1 MTMKASL
8 IILCAVVAIATIG
21 GAAAAFVLTSGAAAR
36 PNVARA
42 TDDSVSCAPMVRTS
56 AVNMPH
62 TPNEA
67 QPKPIEEPRVE
78 RTAPDAA
85 MLAKLDKE
93 LARLAA
99 RQDEIRDLTEELAV
113 DSGVIRVRKRRG
125 PAEEQPV
132 IDTARLKEIVAAQG
146 EVQQVAVKLH
156 ETLGQTTLLELSAD
170 LEQVLRLL
178 NAIMGALS
186 AREPDIGTL
195 TLAMQQG
202 VAVNLGKMRQS
213 LMAAPKPEVQEVPQP
228 AEGQSGPM
236 IVAADKSARASG
248 DRSATEVRIEPG
260 ATLTLGKGTL
270 TLSGDLNNA
279 GKLESNGT
287 TLLMNGGDQ
296 NITGSAA
303 FHRARFSGG
312 TKRLTAG
319 SRLATT
325 YNQNSDKNNPVL
337 VIEAGCTLIVEKD
350 SELNV
355 SNAYGLRV
363 EGTLIIEGG
372 VVNCSYTH
380 GHGVEGMN
388 ATWIKGSQLII
399 RSGSFVAGGDASF
412 DGASV
417 QLQGGEI
424 RCHDDIW
431 GSGDSLEISG
441 GVMSNDS
448 SGGQFYFTGL
458 VRMSGGRLE
467 INQYEGRGFVVG
479 ANCDFWCSA
488 GEIVLGGQDISDAAS
503 GIVLGKNVQ
512 LPKLTLNVNTRI
524 STSTPEGTVLS
535 ANAIS
540 IAKGKKLN
548 AQGRQVIATIET
560 GENAGTFE
568 P

>member
-1 MTMKASL
+1 MKASL
-8 IILCAVVAIATIG
+8 IILCAVVAIAVLG
-21 GAAAAFVLTSGAAAR
+21 GAAAAFVLTSGPSAR

-42 TDDSVSCAPMVRTS
+42 TDDSGSCAPAVRTS
-56 AVNMPH
+56 NVSANQ
-62 TPNEA
+62 TPSEA
-67 QPKPIEEPRVE
+67 QPGPTEEPRVK
-78 RTAPDAA
+78 RTQPDAA
-85 MLAKLDKE
+85 LLTRLDKE
-93 LARLAA
+93 LAALAA
-99 RQDEIRDLTEELAV
+99 RQDEVRDLTEVLAV
-113 DSGVIRVRKRRG
+113 DSGVIRIRKRRG
-125 PAEEQPV
+125 PAEEQPG
-132 IDTARLKEIVAAQG
+132 IDAARLKEIIAAQT
-146 EVQQVAVKLH
+146 EIQQAATKLH
-156 ETLGQTTLLELSAD
+156 ETLRQTTLPELSAD
-170 LEQVLRLL
+170 LEQVQRLL
-178 NAIMGALS
+178 TAIMGALS
-186 AREPDIGTL
+186 AREPDIGSL

-213 LMAAPKPEVQEVPQP
+213 LTAAPKVDVPELPLP
-228 AEGQSGPM
+228 ATGQSGPM

-248 DRSATEVRIEPG
+248 DRSATEVRVEQG

-279 GKLESNGT
+279 GTLESNGT

-296 NITGSAA
+296 NIKGGAA
-303 FHRARFSGG
+303 FWRARFSGG

-337 VIEAGCTLIVEKD
+337 VIEAGCTLVVEKD

-363 EGTLIIEGG
+363 EGTLIIDGG

-380 GHGVEGMN
+380 GHGVENMN
-388 ATWIKGSQLII
+388 ATWVKGSQLII

-524 STSTPEGTVLS
+524 STTTPEGTVLG
-535 ANAIS
+535 ANTIS
-540 IAKGKKLN
+540 IAKGKKFN
-548 AQGRQVIATIET
+548 GQGRQVIATIET
-560 GENAGTFE
+560 GENSGTFE

>member
-1 MTMKASL
+1 MKASL
-8 IILCAVVAIATIG
+8 IIVCAVVAIALIG
-21 GAAAAFVLTSGAAAR
+21 GAAAAFVLTSGATVRPNAAR
-36 PNVARA
+36 I
-42 TDDSVSCAPMVRTS
+42 TDDSVSCAPAVRTS
-56 AVNMPH
+56 NVS
-62 TPNEA
+62 TPLTPSEA
-67 QPKPIEEPRVE
+67 QPRPTEEPRVE
-78 RTAPDAA
+78 RTQPDAA
-85 MLAKLDKE
+85 LLTRLDKE
-93 LARLAA
+93 LAALAS
-99 RQDEIRDLTEELAV
+99 RQIEVRDLTEGLAV

-125 PAEEQPV
+125 PAEDQPV
-132 IDTARLKEIVAAQG
+132 IDAARLKEIIAAQT
-146 EVQQVAVKLH
+146 EIQQAATKLH
-156 ETLGQTTLLELSAD
+156 ETLGQTTLPELSAD
-170 LEQVLRLL
+170 LEQVQRLL
-178 NAIMGALS
+178 TAIMGALS
-186 AREPDIGTL
+186 AREPDIGSL

-202 VAVNLGKMRQS
+202 VSVNLGLMRKS
-213 LMAAPKPEVQEVPQP
+213 LIAAPKVDVPELPLP

-236 IVAADKSARASG
+236 IVAADKSARAFG
-248 DRSATEVRIEPG
+248 DRNATEVRVERG

-270 TLSGDLNNA
+270 TLSGDLSNA
-279 GKLESNGT
+279 GTLESSGT
-287 TLLMNGGDQ
+287 TLLMNGGNQ
-296 NITGSAA
+296 NITGAAA

-337 VIEAGCTLIVEKD
+337 VIEAGCTLVVEKD

-372 VVNCSYTH
+372 IVNCSYTH
-380 GHGVEGMN
+380 GHGVENMN
-388 ATWIKGSQLII
+388 ATWVKGSQLII
-399 RSGSFVAGGDASF
+399 RSGSFIASGDASF

-424 RCHDDIW
+424 RCRDDIW
-431 GSGDSLEISG
+431 GSGDSLDISG
-441 GVMSNDS
+441 GVMSNS
-448 SGGQFYFTGL
+448 SGGGQFYFTGQ

-488 GEIVLGGQDISDAAS
+488 GEIVLGGQDISDAQS

-512 LPKLTLNVNTRI
+512 LPKLTLNVNTKI
-524 STSTPEGTVLS
+524 STNTPEGTVLG
-535 ANAIS
+535 ANTIS
-540 IAKGKKLN
+540 IAKGKKFS

-560 GENAGTFE
+560 GENSGTFE